1 MVGPILAHV
10 EELAAEPATDM
21 LSVVIPEY
29 VVGHWWEQPLH
40 HRNAL
45 RLPARLLFTPGVAVI
60 DVPYLVEAGARSGDV
75 RYGGQSTVLA
85 VLTDPMTQ
93 GPAMRQNPQR
103 RAALLDA
110 AIEVLAR
117 EGSRGLTL
125 RAVDAEAGVPTGTAT
140 NYFANRA
147 QLLVQILHRTRE
159 RLVPDPA
166 DLTGPLDTKVL
177 LGRLLERMR
186 RERSVHIAMLELRLE
201 GLRRP
206 ELQAELAA
214 FQGAEL
220 EANID
225 WHLEAGLP
233 GDRQGVVLLYLA
245 MLGLIVDDLTVPAL
259 LEAHPVEGLIET
271 MVERL
276 LPQESA
282 D

>member
-1 MVGPILAHV
+1 
-10 EELAAEPATDM
+10 
-21 LSVVIPEY
+21 
-29 VVGHWWEQPLH
+29 
-40 HRNAL
+40 
-45 RLPARLLFTPGVAVI
+45 
-60 DVPYLVEAGARSGDV
+60 
-75 RYGGQSTVLA
+75 
-85 VLTDPMTQ
+85 
-93 GPAMRQNPQR
+93 MRQNPQR

-125 RAVDAEAGVPTGTAT
+125 RAVDAEAAVPTGTAS

-225 WHLEAGLP
+225 WHLRAGLP

-245 MLGLIVDDLTVPAL
+245 MLGLIVDDLTVPGL
-259 LEAHPVEGLIET
+259 LEAHPVEALIET
-271 MVERL
+271 MVGRL
-276 LPQESA
+276 LPQGAA

>member
-1 MVGPILAHV
+1 
-10 EELAAEPATDM
+10 
-21 LSVVIPEY
+21 
-29 VVGHWWEQPLH
+29 
-40 HRNAL
+40 
-45 RLPARLLFTPGVAVI
+45 
-60 DVPYLVEAGARSGDV
+60 
-75 RYGGQSTVLA
+75 
-85 VLTDPMTQ
+85 
-93 GPAMRQNPQR
+93 MRRNPQR

-147 QLLVQILHRTRE
+147 QLLLQILHRTRE
-159 RLVPDPA
+159 RLVPDQEA
-166 DLTGPLDTKVL
+166 VTGPLDTKVL
-177 LGRLLERMR
+177 PGRLLERMR

-214 FQGAEL
+214 FRGAEL
-220 EANID
+220 EAGID
-225 WHLEAGLP
+225 GHLQAGLP
-233 GDRQGVVLLYLA
+233 GDRKGVVLIHLA

-259 LEAHPVEGLIET
+259 LDPHPVEGLIET

-276 LPQESA
+276 LPQTAA